1 MNPISLA
8 LTAIRVITT
17 LRPST
22 PVDEP
27 APAPVAK
34 RGKKAAPVVVKKN
47 YKPLIRA
54 AAIIVM
60 IGAGYY
66 AGQMDS
72 SAALAMLTSIDLNGI
87 MALFQ

>member
-27 APAPVAK
+27 APAPK